1 METKQNDALDRMRK
15 IYKDSQGLL
24 YGVDEPYVNDCGVI
38 IGGERFYVCKDEP
51 QTVYVRLVQY
61 GGKWYFGVHVDTST
75 WGMGYAPM
83 ITREAYGT
91 REDAIRAGLNAI
103 LGYSRVQG
111 DEFILRAVKGA
122 IMEQQQLSLFE
133 L

>member
-51 QTVYVRLVQY
+51 QTVYLYLVQY
-61 GGKWYFGVHVDTST
+61 NGKWYFGVHIDTST
-75 WGMGYAPM
+75 WGVGYAPM
-83 ITREAYGT
+83 ITEEAYDT
-91 REDAIRAGLNAI
+91 REDSIRAGLNAI
-103 LGYSRVQG
+103 LSYSRVQR
-111 DEFILRAVKGA
+111 DEFILRAVKSA
-122 IMEQQQLSLFE
+122 IMEQRQLSLF
-133 L
+133 

>member
-51 QTVYVRLVQY
+51 QTVYVQLVQY

-75 WGMGYAPM
+75 WGMGHAAM
-83 ITREAYGT
+83 ITGTAYDT
-91 REDAIRAGLNAI
+91 KEDAKRAGLNAI
-103 LGYSRVQG
+103 LDDSSMQS
-111 DEFILRAVKGA
+111 DEYILRAVKGA
-122 IMEQQQLSLFE
+122 IMEQRQLSLFD
-133 L
+133 